1 MRSGEDAADEAPS
14 LRLVSSQG
22 AAHNLPARL
31 TTFVGRGREMAEI
44 GRLLEST
51 RLLSLVG
58 AGGGG
63 KTRLSVEFAASA
75 IGDHPD
81 GVWLVE
87 LASLSEGSLVLPAVA
102 GVFELR
108 EQPGV
113 TPLDSVVAHLAD
125 RRLLVLMDNCEHLIG
140 ACAEAAQG
148 ILASCPD
155 VKILATSREPLRVP
169 GEVVL
174 RVPPLLLPDPGGP
187 LDPASIGS
195 FDSVRL
201 FTERAGDAA
210 PGFELTPDTAQHVA
224 DLCAHLDGLPLAIE
238 LAASRVGSFSVSTI
252 VERLA
257 DRFGLLVG
265 GSRTALSRQQTLHAT
280 LEWSY
285 DLLDEEERAL
295 LRALS
300 VFVGGIALDAAEGV
314 CATEDDAQVLPLLG
328 NLVDKSLVLMDE
340 SEAGSRYRLLE
351 TVREFGLGKLVESDE
366 REDVERRH
374 AKWFLELGIQGVPAL
389 ARPDRGAWLA
399 RLEQEHDNIRTA
411 LERSLEFDPE
421 LALRIGGVMWQFWLW
436 RAYLTE
442 GRRWLDLALIGAPG
456 RTDLQADGLL
466 GAGVLSM
473 RSGAAREGIGLAE
486 RALEI
491 YRELGDLRRSCW
503 VLQAIGVPSFGR
515 DDLRG
520 AEVMFR
526 DSLDLATE
534 AGYEPGRAAA
544 MQSLGVIR
552 WHRGDRSAGEEL
564 LTESLR
570 VFRTLGESSELAP
583 PMLDVGEFLVP
594 EPETAGLRIVF
605 QETFS
610 SFLDVPCSTAVG
622 YVLANLGMI
631 ARSAGD
637 HPRARSYLEEALAV
651 FEALDDER
659 AIGHA
664 LGRLGNLATAEG
676 DHGRA
681 RGLLERSIEIR
692 RRIKDWRGMTLAE
705 SNLGNLAAAEGDLET
720 AAALLERTADTF
732 RRRVDRWGYA
742 ATLGNLASVALAR
755 GDRADARRWIEKSL
769 ITIEEIGISRWKGWA
784 YVQLGGLDRLEGDDE
799 RAEAHVR
806 EALAV
811 FRRIEDARGI
821 EHAEAFLSRSTQR
834 GLATVLF
841 GDIVGSTETAADLG
855 DRGWKDVLQDFLGM
869 VRDKLG
875 DFGGREVD
883 TAGDGFLAV
892 FESPGQAIAC
902 AGAVRRAARQLG
914 LEMRAGVHTGEIERV
929 GDAVRGI
936 AVHIGAR
943 VSAKAGPG
951 EIFVTRTVRDVLL
964 GSGVALEGRGGHV
977 LKGVPGEW
985 ELFSVTNAD
994 GL

>member
-1 MRSGEDAADEAPS
+1 MRSGEDPAGEAPP

-22 AAHNLPARL
+22 AAHNLPTRL
-31 TTFVGRGREMAEI
+31 TTFIGRGPELSEI
-44 GRLLEST
+44 GRLLGSA

-58 AGGGG
+58 AGGSG

-75 IGDHPD
+75 IGEYPD
-81 GVWLVE
+81 GVWIVE
-87 LASLSEGSLVLPAVA
+87 LASLSEGPLVLPAIA

-108 EQPGV
+108 EQAGV
-113 TPLDSVVAHLAD
+113 TLLDTLVAHLAD
-125 RRLLVLMDNCEHLIG
+125 RRLLVLMDNCEHLLG
-140 ACAEAAQG
+140 ACAGAAQE
-148 ILASCPD
+148 ILASCPE

-174 RVPPLLLPDPGGP
+174 RVPPLLVPDPTGP
-187 LDPASIGS
+187 IDAASIGS

-210 PGFELTPDTAQHVA
+210 PGFELTA
-224 DLCAHLDGLPLAIE
+224 DNARHIALLCSHLDGLPLAIE
-238 LAASRVGSFSVSTI
+238 LAASRVGLFSVSTI
-252 VERLA
+252 VDRLA
-257 DRFGLLVG
+257 DRFRLLVG

-295 LRALS
+295 LRSLS

-314 CATEDDAQVLPLLG
+314 CAARDGGAGVLVLLG

-351 TVREFGLGKLVESDE
+351 TVREFGLE
-366 REDVERRH
+366 RLEPEERVDVERRH
-374 AKWFLELGIQGVPAL
+374 AKWFLELGLQGVPAL
-389 ARPDRGAWLA
+389 ARPERGAWLA

-411 LERSLEFDPE
+411 LERSLQADPE
-421 LALRIGGVMWQFWLW
+421 LALRMGGAMWPFWLW

-442 GRRWLDLALIGAPG
+442 GRRWLDLALAGAPG
-456 RTDLQADGLL
+456 RTELQAEGLL
-466 GAGVLSM
+466 GTGVLSM

-503 VLQAIGVPSFGR
+503 AMQAIGVPLFGR
-515 DDLRG
+515 DDLPG
-520 AEVMFR
+520 AESAFR
-526 DSLDLATE
+526 ESLGLATE
-534 AGYEPGRAAA
+534 AGYESGRAAA

-552 WHRGDRSAGEEL
+552 WHRGDRGGAEEL
-564 LTESLR
+564 LTESLGL
-570 VFRTLGESSELAP
+570 FRTLASTSELAP

-631 ARSAGD
+631 ARAGGD
-637 HPRARSYLEEALAV
+637 HPRARSFLEEALAV
-651 FEALDDER
+651 FEALGDER

-664 LGRLGNLATAEG
+664 LGRLGNLATAEN
-676 DHGRA
+676 DHERA

-705 SNLGNLAAAEGDLET
+705 SNLGNLATAEGDFET
-720 AAALLERTADTF
+720 AATVLERTADTF
-732 RRRVDRWGYA
+732 RRHADRWGYA
-742 ATLGNLASVALAR
+742 ATLGNLASLALAR
-755 GDRADARRWIEKSL
+755 GDRVEARRWIEKSL

-784 YVQLGGLDRLEGDDE
+784 YVQLGGLARLEGDDE

-834 GLATVLF
+834 VLATVLF
-841 GDIVGSTETAADLG
+841 GDIVGSTETVVDLG
-855 DRGWKDVLQDFLGM
+855 DREWKDLLHTFLGM

-875 DFGGREVD
+875 DFGGSEVD

-902 AGAVRRAARQLG
+902 AGAVRRAARHLG

-929 GDAVRGI
+929 GNAVRGI

-943 VSAKAGPG
+943 VSAQAEPG
-951 EIFVTRTVRDVLL
+951 EIFVTRTVRDLLL
-964 GSGVALEGRGGHV
+964 GSGVSLEERGARV

-985 ELFSVTNAD
+985 ELFAVTD
-994 GL
+994 TGGS